1 MRISLSLF
9 AAAAVLSF
17 VASPALADRATADA
31 CAAKLPANSKLIYT
45 ASVDSVKPGADLTE
59 VVRGKTRGLVMSGKL
74 SRGDAQGAAQTAGK
88 CLMLAQ

>member
-1 MRISLSLF
+1 MARIALDAMGGDF
-9 AAAAVLSF
+9 APHAP
-17 VASPALADRATADA
+17 VAGALLALEELGPEHSILLVGR
-31 CAAKLPANSKLIYT
+31 
-45 ASVDSVKPGADLTE
+45 TE